1 MRGRLLEAAVG
12 ILETPLSVFACPL
25 CDGVAGRNPVKEEIF
40 TERFW
45 YFGLATVLPF
55 AVCLAV
61 VLWMSAGPSI
71 GNLRRA
77 PGKET
82 ELWVES

>member
-1 MRGRLLEAAVG
+1 MRERFLGAAVG
-12 ILETPLSVFACPL
+12 IPGTPLSIFACPL

-55 AVCLAV
+55 AICLAV
-61 VLWMSAGPSI
+61 VLWMCVCPFDRESAARSG
-71 GNLRRA
+71 
-77 PGKET
+77 
-82 ELWVES
+82 